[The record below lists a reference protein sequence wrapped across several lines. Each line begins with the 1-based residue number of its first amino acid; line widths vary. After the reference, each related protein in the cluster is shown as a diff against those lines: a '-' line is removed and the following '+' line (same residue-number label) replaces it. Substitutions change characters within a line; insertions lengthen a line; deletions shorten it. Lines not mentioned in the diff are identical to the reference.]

1 MEKDMKSPFDLTG
14 KTALITGGS
23 RGLGKEMARIFALH
37 GASII
42 IASRNGAELS
52 AALVEILSGT
62 SAKGTAIVADLRSR
76 EDVARLAHEALAFTG
91 RVDILVNN
99 AGSNTPQ
106 PVSDITDAVYDEIVQ
121 VSQHAP
127 MSLTR
132 ALAPGM
138 KERGWGRIINISSI
152 MAEAPLAGRTAYA
165 ATRAAALGQTRAWA
179 QDLGSFGITVNAI
192 MPGPFLTELPAR
204 VTTPEQKELFST
216 HTILKR
222 WGNPSEIAG
231 PVLLLASDAG
241 SYITGT
247 VLRVDGGYLSA

>member
-1 MEKDMKSPFDLTG
+1 MHSLFSLKG

-23 RGLGKEMARIFALH
+23 RGLGKEMARLFAEC
-37 GASII
+37 GATVI
-42 IASRNGAELS
+42 IASRHQDELDGALP
-52 AALVEILSGT
+52 EILKDTDAQGF
-62 SAKGTAIVADLRSR
+62 AIVADLSVRS
-76 EDVARLAHEALAFTG
+76 DVKRLTLEALLCTG
-91 RVDILVNN
+91 GIDILVNN

-106 PVSDITDAVYDEIVQ
+106 DITEIDDKVYDEIVQ
-121 VSQHAP
+121 VSQWAP
-127 MSLTR
+127 MALARS
-132 ALAPGM
+132 LAPGM

-165 ATRAAALGQTRAWA
+165 ATRAALLGQTRAWA
-179 QDLGSFGITVNAI
+179 QDLGQYGITVNTI
-192 MPGPFLTELPAR
+192 MPGPFLTDLPAR
-204 VTTPEQKELFST
+204 VTTPAQKQLFSD

-231 PVLLLASDAG
+231 PVLLLASNAG